1 MARADRV
8 KRREPQRRARTSL
21 GPVIPRKGGYES
33 GPTPATDLPPPP
45 EGQLGAGAT
54 KVRSKDESQ

>member
-8 KRREPQRRARTSL
+8 KRPEPQKGARTSL

-33 GPTPATDLPPPP
+33 GPTPATDLPPPL
-45 EGQLGAGAT
+45 EGQPGAGAT
-54 KVRSKDESQ
+54 NTRSKDESQ